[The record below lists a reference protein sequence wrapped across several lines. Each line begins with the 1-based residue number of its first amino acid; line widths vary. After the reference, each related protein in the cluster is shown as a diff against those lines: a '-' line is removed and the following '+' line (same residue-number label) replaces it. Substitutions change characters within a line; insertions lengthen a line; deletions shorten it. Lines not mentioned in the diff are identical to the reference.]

1 MALTTTLNNEFNI
14 TTTVD
19 PCDSDFEV
27 DGVTTGMSIAIGYGV
42 CHCVLL
48 ILLAIRIYVE
58 SRKAGQP
65 LSLRHFAINLWK
77 ERGIYTPLLIH
88 IYDTATDLGV
98 LYEWYQLAEY
108 EKTGCNL
115 KSLDM
120 HQFFW
125 TALGFMIAYRSLLGL
140 AGSGVFLY
148 GFMENMDDICCEC
161 KLLDK
166 LFNAWENCADKCCI
180 FFIPMYF
187 ALFMLYLVIF
197 LVIVSTGFVFGALE
211 LMIFLGIYVDF
222 KEKKNSGNAK
232 KGAGNGQ
239 KVCQCTEGVLES
251 LPEVIMQSVFIMRA
265 LNDDTL
271 QEVAGHLDWLIF
283 ISIIASLLSITSK
296 YVWID
301 EIAVRESAKT
311 IFPKKEDFNK
321 AEPLLGEWRCL
332 GSHYISY
339 GYIIRMVWRLS
350 AVTAR
355 FVIFALIWV
364 TLGGAFEIIMIPI
377 MMLVWYIAIF
387 SIAFCGNCALIT
399 SQIKT
404 AFKKLKRSQHILN
417 FDEDFKQ
424 SMCGVNWYIDCVA
437 IVMFCLAVSLVVGGI
452 LLVLFITGVVF
463 QLGIAVITGK
473 VIYLMRVV
481 ENCFLM
487 LLVSVFAFVK
497 FDCWRCADKDERHA
511 SFDEDGNHRIL
522 AWLIVGWVSVIIHMI
537 MTIKMHQVI
546 DEDYDMDVGTI
557 IKEVK
562 ENLDGQYQEYL
573 KLQQRIIRFA
583 RVRQLMRR
591 YTEQEIANMIGNRL
605 IPDCENCTTDHIKCK
620 LVPRRLVAGVHC
632 SQCEV
637 LVNPNDDEGIDVAWY
652 CLTTECK
659 FHLCTDCG
667 HIENVKDTIL
677 STATMMRTPT
687 TLTFSQL
694 ARPKH
699 LDTGGVVNE
708 LAEVIEGEA
717 TQVEEKENEVLDR
730 TAMALISGEIELGK
744 AKSTEKETMDAED
757 ARDDAAGAIES
768 EKEKSTEKEII
779 EDVNDE
785 PKEAEDAQAEVAGE

>member
-140 AGSGVFLY
+140 AGSGVFLW
-148 GFMENMDDICCEC
+148 GFVKNKDDLVDTWCCEC
-161 KLLDK
+161 TLLGK
-166 LFNAWENCADKCCI
+166 FLNAWERCADTCCI
-180 FFIPMYF
+180 FWIPLYF
-187 ALFMLYLVIF
+187 VVLLTCLIIF
-197 LVIVSTGFVFGALE
+197 LVIVAVGFVFGALE

-222 KEKKNSGNAK
+222 TAKKDSNNPK

-239 KVCQCTEGVLES
+239 KVCQSTEGILES

-271 QEVAGHLDWLIF
+271 KKAETNIKGLIF
-283 ISIIASLLSITSK
+283 VSIIASLLSITSK
-296 YVWID
+296 YIWID
-301 EIAVRESAKT
+301 EIAVRDSAKN
-311 IFPKKEDFNK
+311 IFPKKEDFGEK
-321 AEPLLGEWRCL
+321 PEPEELLGQWSCL

-355 FVIFALIWV
+355 FVIFAMIWV
-364 TLGGAFEIIMIPI
+364 VLGGAFEIVMIPT

-387 SIAFCGNCALIT
+387 SIAFCGDCSLIT

-404 AFKKLKRSQHILN
+404 AFKKLKRSQRILD
-417 FDEDFKQ
+417 FDEDIKQ
-424 SMCGVNWYIDCVA
+424 SLCGVNWYIDCVA
-437 IVMFCLAVSLVVGGI
+437 IVMFSLAVSVVVGGI

-473 VIYLMRVV
+473 VIYLLRVI

-487 LLVSVFAFVK
+487 VLVSVFAFIK
-497 FDCWRCADKDERHA
+497 FDCPYCADKVERHA
-511 SFDEDGNHRIL
+511 LGNPRIL
-522 AWLIVGWVSVIIHMI
+522 AWLIAGWLSVILHMI
-537 MTIKMHQVI
+537 MTIKMQKVI
-546 DEDYDMDVGTI
+546 DDDYDMEVSTI
-557 IKEVK
+557 IKELK
-562 ENLDGQYQEYL
+562 EHLDEQYQEYL
-573 KLQQRIIRFA
+573 KVQQRLIRA
-583 RVRQLMRR
+583 GRVRQLMRR
-591 YTEQEIANMIGNRL
+591 YTEEEIVNMIGNRL
-605 IPDCENCTTDHIKCK
+605 IPDCVACVAQNKMCK
-620 LVPRRLVAGVHC
+620 LSPIKVESRRRCSKCHGGVAV
-632 SQCEV
+632 
-637 LVNPNDDEGIDVAWY
+637 DDEEGIDVIWH
-652 CLTTECK
+652 CLTDGCK
-659 FHLCTDCG
+659 YQLCVDCG
-667 HIENVKDTIL
+667 HIENTKDTIL

-687 TLTFSQL
+687 TLTLSQITH
-694 ARPKH
+694 PKH

-708 LAEVIEGEA
+708 LTEVIEDQA
-717 TQVEEKENEVLDR
+717 ADVEEEEQTNEVMDR
-730 TAMALISGEIELGK
+730 TAMALISGEIDLGK
-744 AKSTEKETMDAED
+744 AKSMEKETVEEEKPIEKETED
-757 ARDDAAGAIES
+757 VEDEAAGE
-768 EKEKSTEKEII
+768 
-779 EDVNDE
+779 
-785 PKEAEDAQAEVAGE
+785 

>member
-14 TTTVD
+14 TTTEYYEI
-19 PCDSDFEV
+19 PKI
-27 DGVTTGMSIAIGYGV
+27 DGLTTGMDIAIGYGV
-42 CHCVLL
+42 CHCILL
-48 ILLAIRIYVE
+48 VMLAIRIYVE

-65 LSLRHFAINLWK
+65 MSIRHFAINIWK

-98 LYEWYQLAEY
+98 LYEWYQLAQV
-108 EKTGCNL
+108 EKAGHNL

-339 GYIIRMVWRLS
+339 GYLIRMVWRLS

-364 TLGGAFEIIMIPI
+364 CLGGAFEIIMIPI

-473 VIYLMRVV
+473 VIYLLRVI

-487 LLVSVFAFVK
+487 VLVSVFAFIK
-497 FDCWRCADKDERHA
+497 FDCPYCADKVERHA
-511 SFDEDGNHRIL
+511 LGNPRIL
-522 AWLIVGWVSVIIHMI
+522 AWLIAGWLSVILHMI
-537 MTIKMHQVI
+537 MTIKMQKVI
-546 DEDYDMDVGTI
+546 DDDYDMEVGTI
-557 IKEVK
+557 IKELK
-562 ENLDGQYQEYL
+562 EHLDEQYQEYL
-573 KLQQRIIRFA
+573 KVQQRLIRA
-583 RVRQLMRR
+583 GRVRQLMRR
-591 YTEQEIANMIGNRL
+591 YTEEEIVNMIGNRL
-605 IPDCENCTTDHIKCK
+605 IPDCVACVAQNKMCK
-620 LVPRRLVAGVHC
+620 LSPIKVESRRRCSKCHGGVAV
-632 SQCEV
+632 
-637 LVNPNDDEGIDVAWY
+637 DDEEGIDVIWH
-652 CLTTECK
+652 CLTDGCK
-659 FHLCTDCG
+659 YQLCVDCG
-667 HIENVKDTIL
+667 HIENTKDTIL

-687 TLTFSQL
+687 TLTLSQITH
-694 ARPKH
+694 PKH

-708 LAEVIEGEA
+708 LTEVIEDQA
-717 TQVEEKENEVLDR
+717 ADVEEEEQTNEVMDR
-730 TAMALISGEIELGK
+730 TAMALISGEIDLGK
-744 AKSTEKETMDAED
+744 AKSMEKETVEEEKPIEKETED
-757 ARDDAAGAIES
+757 VEDEAAGE
-768 EKEKSTEKEII
+768 
-779 EDVNDE
+779 
-785 PKEAEDAQAEVAGE
+785 